1 MYKHKPSKA
10 IANKDFIFGIHAI
23 IEAIDAGK
31 QPDKILI
38 QVGIS
43 NPLIQQLK
51 QKLKQNDWVYQQV
64 PIEKLNSITTKNH
77 QGAIAFITEIE
88 FENLSNIIARVFE
101 NGRHPFILILDRVTD
116 VRNFGA
122 IARTAVCAGVDA
134 LVIPS
139 RGAAQI
145 NADAVKTSAGALH
158 KLAVCKVNDLKQE
171 IQFLKNSGLQ
181 IVACTEKTN
190 QLHFDV
196 AYTQPTAIIMGAEDT
211 GISPEFLKLS
221 DVKVRIPMS
230 GLIDSLNVSVSAAIV
245 MYEAVRQR
253 NTLK

>member
-1 MYKHKPSKA
+1 MFKQKAQKP

-38 QVGIS
+38 QAGIS

-51 QKLKQNDWVYQQV
+51 QKLKQNEWVYQQV

-77 QGAIAFITEIE
+77 QGAVAFITEIE
-88 FENLSNIIARVFE
+88 FENLANIIASVFE
-101 NGRHPFILILDRVTD
+101 KGNDPMLLILDRITD

-122 IARTAVCAGVDA
+122 IARTAVCAGFDA
-134 LVIPS
+134 IVIPS
-139 RGAAQI
+139 RGAAQV

-158 KLAVCKVNDLKQE
+158 KIAICKVNDLKQE
-171 IQFLKNSGLQ
+171 IMFLKNSGLQ
-181 IVACTEKTN
+181 IVACTEKTD
-190 QLHFDV
+190 QLLFDIS
-196 AYTQPTAIIMGAEDT
+196 YKQPTAIIMGAEDT
-211 GISPEFLKLS
+211 GISPEFLKLA
-221 DVKVRIPMS
+221 DKKVRIPMT
-230 GLIDSLNVSVSAAIV
+230 GLIDSLNVSVSAAVV

-253 NTLK
+253 KVLS